1 MAGKKSKYGMMGGKN
16 TKYGMAGGRRP
27 MTEVG
32 KETKTEMYKDYVK
45 RMFGGGNTSEP
56 AMKKK
61 RTKGGMMGGKMT
73 KGKARG
79 GKI

>member
-1 MAGKKSKYGMMGGKN
+1 MAIKKSKHGMKGGKN
-16 TKYGMAGGRRP
+16 TKMSYGGGR
-27 MTEVG
+27 MTEIG
-32 KETKTEMYKDYVK
+32 KEAKTETYKDYVK

-56 AMKKK
+56 ALKKK